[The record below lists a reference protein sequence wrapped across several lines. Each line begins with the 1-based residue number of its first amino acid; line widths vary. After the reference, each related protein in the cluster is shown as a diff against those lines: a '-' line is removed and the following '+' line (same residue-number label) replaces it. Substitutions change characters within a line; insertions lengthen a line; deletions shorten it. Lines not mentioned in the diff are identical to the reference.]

1 MKLHK
6 IRNDKGGIITNK
18 KLKRENNYM
27 QTNLPNLEE
36 MDKVLEIYS
45 PPTLNQ
51 EEKGHWTD
59 KSLAVR

>member
-1 MKLHK
+1 
-6 IRNDKGGIITNK
+6 
-18 KLKRENNYM
+18 M

-51 EEKGHWTD
+51 EEKKVTEQTNH
-59 KSLAVR
+59 

>member
-1 MKLHK
+1 
-6 IRNDKGGIITNK
+6 
-18 KLKRENNYM
+18 M

-51 EEKGHWTD
+51 EEKVTEQTNH
-59 KSLAVR
+59 

>member
-1 MKLHK
+1 
-6 IRNDKGGIITNK
+6 
-18 KLKRENNYM
+18 M

-59 KSLAVR
+59 ESLAVR